1 MHIQCYLGN
10 EPGWVCGCLGQ
21 KVWDTQNWLGVQS
34 FGEEKPVLILS
45 ANRALS
51 LAQMSLLF
59 LGSRGAIVEA
69 TSLRASRGEDESTLL
84 PGEKEVPRRDASEL
98 RGGLWK

>member
-1 MHIQCYLGN
+1 
-10 EPGWVCGCLGQ
+10 
-21 KVWDTQNWLGVQS
+21 
-34 FGEEKPVLILS
+34 
-45 ANRALS
+45 
-51 LAQMSLLF
+51 MSLLF